1 MAAVTI
7 VLADTPVG
15 GISFRT
21 DFVPAIGQSTTLA
34 QAAAMDLINQFNR
47 HYGHVT
53 PFLTITADPRAIPHS
68 ETPTP

>member
-15 GISFRT
+15 GISLRT

-47 HYGHVT
+47 HYGHVN
-53 PFLTITADPRAIPHS
+53 PVSIITAAPRAVPHS
-68 ETPTP
+68 ETPTL

>member
-7 VLADTPVG
+7 VLADTPTG
-15 GISFRT
+15 GIALRT
-21 DFVPAIGQSTTLA
+21 DFVPAIGKSTTLA

-53 PFLTITADPRAIPHS
+53 PFLTITPTPRAVPNP